1 MYSISV
7 NEKAYLETSS
17 NSHILFCVHT
27 DLSSLTHNSGE
38 NSCQH
43 PLRSWNAAGC
53 VLGAGQRGA
62 AAPRAGSLRG
72 AGASACPGGPG
83 TALHPCKQSRTAAPL
98 PLRSSLTELSVF
110 PGCSLVTDLSSA
122 TCSWLVC

>member
-27 DLSSLTHNSGE
+27 NLTSLTHNGGG

-43 PLRSWNAAGC
+43 PLSSWNAAGC
-53 VLGAGQRGA
+53 VLGAGQRGRVGGLCVVRVPRRA
-62 AAPRAGSLRG
+62 QEAQGPLYTHASRAGRL
-72 AGASACPGGPG
+72 
-83 TALHPCKQSRTAAPL
+83 
-98 PLRSSLTELSVF
+98 LRSLCAVPLQNCRCSLGAIWSLT
-110 PGCSLVTDLSSA
+110 
-122 TCSWLVC
+122 